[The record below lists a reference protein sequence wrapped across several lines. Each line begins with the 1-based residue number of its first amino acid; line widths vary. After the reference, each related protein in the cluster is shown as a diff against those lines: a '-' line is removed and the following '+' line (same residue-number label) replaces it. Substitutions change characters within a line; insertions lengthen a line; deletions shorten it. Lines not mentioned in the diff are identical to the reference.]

1 MEKEKADEYGI
12 RTILAANVQRLRKA
26 SDLSQLDLSKLTKLT
41 HNFINDIENEKK
53 GISLETI
60 GKLSKAL
67 KVEPY
72 QLFLTPPQ
80 WDDAEKYQLIGMIE
94 ALNKNINRLFEYSI
108 KEIHQN
114 KKDAEV
120 TPAANIW

>member
-12 RTILAANVQRLRKA
+12 RAILAANVQRLRKA

-41 HNFINDIENEKK
+41 HNFINDIENENK

-72 QLFLTPPQ
+72 QLFLTPKQ
-80 WDDAEKYQLIGMIE
+80 WDGAEKYQLIGVIE
-94 ALNKNINRLFEYSI
+94 ALNKNVNRLFKYSI
-108 KEIHQN
+108 QELHEN
-114 KKDAEV
+114 KGDAEV
-120 TPAANIW
+120 TQAANIW